1 MESPRSQPV
10 RGATPPVL
18 RVLLV
23 EDDAGLQVALGER
36 LARAG
41 YAVDVESTGEP
52 VVARATSQ
60 AFDVVLLDVML
71 PTVSGLDICAARR
84 EAGLEIPIIMLS
96 ACDRVGDRVAAFKLG
111 ADDYLIKPFAMAELL
126 ARIEART
133 RRTARGPIHRFG
145 DVEVDVRAATIRR
158 GGLAVE
164 LGATEFRLLCY
175 FLERPGETLSR
186 DELLERVWGY
196 KAATASRTLDVH
208 VASLRRKLEPAPR
221 QPRHLL
227 TVHGLGY
234 KLIA

>member
-1 MESPRSQPV
+1 MDSPRSQPV

-60 AFDVVLLDVML
+60 PFDVVLLDVML
-71 PTVSGLDICAARR
+71 PTLSGLDICAALR
-84 EAGLEIPIIMLS
+84 EAGLEVPIIMLS
-96 ACDRVGDRVAAFKLG
+96 AIDRVGDRVAAFKLG

-133 RRTARGPIHRFG
+133 RRSARLIHRFG

-158 GGLAVE
+158 GGRAVE

-186 DELLERVWGY
+186 DELLEQVWGY

-208 VASLRRKLEPAPR
+208 VASLRRKLEPEPR

-234 KLIA
+234 KLMA